1 MALSPWGTGQ
11 LFSQGEQRGFFTY
24 EQQEGALLDSFRLQ
38 GFQMAVGGTQITL
51 EDFELAWAED
61 CLLSGQL
68 CLDTLRV
75 EGADIRLAESSA
87 TEEPPQESNAPFS
100 IYLPFPIELRDIA
113 LNNVQLTLA
122 DGTQVGWEA
131 FATSITAEQQQVTI
145 APTTLEELSLL
156 AAISRRAVD
165 AKIDTSLNAAG
176 IDGAIQLAQPAKPAA
191 DNEAIALSE
200 RERLTL
206 PEIQLPINV
215 ELASLLVTDVTISGA
230 AEYQVERLLVEARA
244 EGSDIT
250 LSTLELATPDADATL
265 SANVTLSG
273 DYPLDA
279 AVRAELWL
287 PELFPALSGEQV
299 SLNLSGSL
307 ADLTANLNA
316 TGPVNAS
323 LTAQVDALTP
333 TLPFEAQLESD
344 RLQWP
349 LVDNSEIPEASSD
362 EPATTAESYV
372 LENLSLGVNG
382 SLEAYQ
388 VTLETNAEG
397 PQVPATAI
405 RLSGEGDLA
414 SSIGHLSP
422 LLLMIVSLAARAG

>member
-1 MALSPWGTGQ
+1 MAKVDSKAPQNRQRLSPKRRTWLAFWSLLRLIIVLPLWLFGLIALVAGVALSPWGTGQ

-145 APTTLEELSLL
+145 APTTLEELSLYL
-156 AAISRRAVD
+156 PPSPGVLLTQ
-165 AKIDTSLNAAG
+165 KIDTSLNAAG

-215 ELASLLVTDVTISGA
+215 
-230 AEYQVERLLVEARA
+230 
-244 EGSDIT
+244 
-250 LSTLELATPDADATL
+250 
-265 SANVTLSG
+265 
-273 DYPLDA
+273 
-279 AVRAELWL
+279 
-287 PELFPALSGEQV
+287 
-299 SLNLSGSL
+299 
-307 ADLTANLNA
+307 
-316 TGPVNAS
+316 
-323 LTAQVDALTP
+323 
-333 TLPFEAQLESD
+333 
-344 RLQWP
+344 
-349 LVDNSEIPEASSD
+349 
-362 EPATTAESYV
+362 
-372 LENLSLGVNG
+372 
-382 SLEAYQ
+382 
-388 VTLETNAEG
+388 
-397 PQVPATAI
+397 
-405 RLSGEGDLA
+405 
-414 SSIGHLSP
+414 
-422 LLLMIVSLAARAG
+422 

>member
-1 MALSPWGTGQ
+1 MAKVDSKAPQNRQMLSPKRRTWLAFWSLLRLIIVLPLWLFGLIALVAGVALSPWGTGQ

-145 APTTLEELSLL
+145 APTTLEELSLYL
-156 AAISRRAVD
+156 PPSPGVLLTQ
-165 AKIDTSLNAAG
+165 KIDTSLNAAG

-323 LTAQVDALTP
+323 LTAQVDALAP

-349 LVDNSEIPEASSD
+349 LFDNSEIPEASS
-362 EPATTAESYV
+362 E
-372 LENLSLGVNG
+372 
-382 SLEAYQ
+382 
-388 VTLETNAEG
+388 
-397 PQVPATAI
+397 
-405 RLSGEGDLA
+405 
-414 SSIGHLSP
+414 
-422 LLLMIVSLAARAG
+422 

>member
-1 MALSPWGTGQ
+1 M
-11 LFSQGEQRGFFTY
+11 
-24 EQQEGALLDSFRLQ
+24 LL
-38 GFQMAVGGTQITL
+38 TQ
-51 EDFELAWAED
+51 
-61 CLLSGQL
+61 
-68 CLDTLRV
+68 
-75 EGADIRLAESSA
+75 
-87 TEEPPQESNAPFS
+87 
-100 IYLPFPIELRDIA
+100 
-113 LNNVQLTLA
+113 
-122 DGTQVGWEA
+122 
-131 FATSITAEQQQVTI
+131 
-145 APTTLEELSLL
+145 
-156 AAISRRAVD
+156 
-165 AKIDTSLNAAG
+165 KIDTSLNAAG

-382 SLEAYQ
+382 SWR
-388 VTLETNAEG
+388 
-397 PQVPATAI
+397 PI
-405 RLSGEGDLA
+405 K
-414 SSIGHLSP
+414 
-422 LLLMIVSLAARAG
+422 